1 MANEIVCYKNDFNT
15 VPLRNFNS
23 KEMDLLFSICSRI
36 REQGN
41 ISIELTFEDLKELS
55 DYKMTATK
63 HFIKDIENIYD
74 KLINLNFK
82 VGTDTEF
89 TKFVLFNKY
98 SVSET
103 KGTVTV
109 SVNDEFKYILNEL
122 TQNFTKFELEEF
134 TNLRSSYSKTAYR
147 LLKQFRSTGY
157 VIFEIQEFKN
167 LLCIPEKYQM
177 SDIDKK
183 VFKYIKR
190 ELSECFDYLKI
201 NKLKKGKSRKITHI
215 EFTFNP
221 ESNIKNKVEETIL
234 LEEKNENLELKEK
247 INTIK
252 NVIPILS
259 EDDVRILIEN
269 ADIPIIL
276 EKYYTLAVGKDIDN
290 LTGFLMA
297 AIKNNWKKAPSKT
310 VEKKA
315 VDGEMDELER
325 RLQKRL
331 FEKLNQLD

>member
-23 KEMDLLFSICSRI
+23 KEMDLLFSICSKI
-36 REQGN
+36 REKGN
-41 ISIELTFEDLKELS
+41 NSIELTFEDLKELS
-55 DYKMTATK
+55 DYKMTAIK

-109 SVNDEFKYILNEL
+109 SVNEEFKYILNEL

-134 TNLRSSYSKTAYR
+134 TELKSSYSKTVYR
-147 LLKQFRSTGY
+147 LLKQYRSTGY
-157 VIFEIQEFKN
+157 VLFEIENFRN
-167 LLCIPEKYQM
+167 LLCIPKSYQIC
-177 SDIDKK
+177 DIDRNIIS
-183 VFKYIKR
+183 VSLR
-190 ELSECFDYLKI
+190 ELSCYFKDLKI
-201 NKLKKGKSRKITHI
+201 NKIKAKKGRKITHI
-215 EFTFNP
+215 EFTFSA
-221 ESNIKNKVEETIL
+221 ETKNKVKKNIL
-234 LEEKNENLELKEK
+234 LEEK
-247 INTIK
+247 INTVK

-259 EDDVRILIEN
+259 EDDIKILVET

-276 EKYYTLAVGKDIDN
+276 EKYYTLAIGKDIDN

-297 AIKNNWKKAPSKT
+297 AIKNNWKKTPSKT

-325 RLQKRL
+325 KLQKRL
-331 FEKLNQLD
+331 FEKLNQR